1 MRKPLLALSL
11 VVSTGLGAVPVADA
25 LAATPSHGT
34 TTSSSYSSNSG
45 NGTSRAVSSTPT
57 YTTQTSATA
66 RSSNSVSGAAIVA
79 TALKYLGFPYTA
91 TGNSPSTGF
100 SCIGLVSYVY
110 RSNGIPLP
118 GDLASALA
126 YAPQVP
132 FSDLQAGDI
141 LYFQNTIWAGLSHAA
156 IYLGGGRFVHAE
168 YYGYGVRIS
177 SFNNDSKDGN
187 YWISK
192 YLGANRPWG
201 GAVVGAI
208 PALPTAPTANGGVST
223 NPTTAVTKLLVNGP
237 TALVSVPL
245 LNVRTTPSKNSV
257 VQTVVQQ
264 GSSVTVLSHKN
275 GWYKVQLSNGAIGW
289 VVSAG
294 LGMSSTSTTSVTSST
309 VQPTIG
315 NPTAPNRAVAPTVVH
330 HTATVTSRVSGLR
343 VHSGP
348 STSAPVVNAVQKG
361 QHMTVVAKSSG
372 WVKVRLSDGS
382 VGWVSAAY
390 APVKKSVVKV
400 VSPSVTTS
408 PKTIAGA
415 STATVAM
422 NVRTGPGLKN
432 SVATTLVPG
441 NSYRVIGSAN
451 GWLHVRLANGNTGW
465 ISGAVARGSKTPS
478 TAGPTYKQVTYTHK
492 SYKPAIAKS
501 RGAVVTTGVRVHSA
515 PGIKAPVVGT
525 AASGTHVTVLG
536 HRGGWTLVRLP
547 SGQTG
552 YVLGSYVG

>member
-11 VVSTGLGAVPVADA
+11 VVSAGLGAVPVADA

-34 TTSSSYSSNSG
+34 TTSSSYSSNSE
-45 NGTSRAVSSTPT
+45 NGTSRVVNSTPT
-57 YTTQTSATA
+57 YTPQTTTVT

-79 TALKYLGFPYTA
+79 TALKYLGYPYTA

-100 SCIGLVSYVY
+100 SCIGFVSYVY

-118 GDLASALA
+118 GDLGSALA

-141 LYFQNTIWAGLSHAA
+141 LYFQNTVWAGLSHAA

-177 SFNNDSKDGN
+177 SFNSDSKDGN
-187 YWISK
+187 YWIGK
-192 YLGANRPWG
+192 YLGANRPWN
-201 GAVVGAI
+201 GAAVGAI
-208 PALPTAPTANGGVST
+208 PSVPTPPTLNAGSST
-223 NPTTAVTKLLVNGP
+223 SPTTAVTRSLVNGP

-245 LNVRTTPSKNSV
+245 LNVRTTPSKNSA
-257 VQTVVQQ
+257 VQSVVQQ
-264 GSSVTVLSHKN
+264 GSSVTVLGHKH
-275 GWYKVQLSNGAIGW
+275 GWYKVQLPSGAIGW

-294 LGMSSTSTTSVTSST
+294 LGMASTASTSVTAST

-315 NPTAPNRAVAPTVVH
+315 NPVAPKSATVPTVVH
-330 HTATVTSRVSGLR
+330 RTATVTSRVSGLR

-372 WVKVRLSDGS
+372 WVKVQLSDGS

-390 APVKKSVVKV
+390 APMKKSALKV
-400 VSPSVTTS
+400 VAAPVATA
-408 PKTIAGA
+408 PKSFSGG
-415 STATVAM
+415 STAAVAM
-422 NVRTGPGLKN
+422 NVRTGPGLRN
-432 SVATTLVPG
+432 SVASTLMPG
-441 NSYRVIGSAN
+441 ASYRVIGRSN
-451 GWLHVRLANGNTGW
+451 GWLHVQLANGNTGW
-465 ISGAVARGSKTPS
+465 VSGAVARGPKTTYS
-478 TAGPTYKQVTYTHK
+478 TAPTYKQVSYTRK
-492 SYKPAIAKS
+492 TYKPAAARA
-501 RGAVVTTGVRVHSA
+501 RGAVVTVGARVHSS

-525 AASGTHVTVLG
+525 AAAGTHVKVLG

-552 YVLGSYVG
+552 YVLGSFVG